1 MLIPSTPSA
10 RAVAETSD
18 LLLGTAEMGTWKDK
32 DGKETCMHA
41 DKEAAEDTI
50 RRLRELGEMEGVHIA
65 LAHVDMNHLDD
76 NLLKSLL
83 L

>member
-1 MLIPSTPSA
+1 
-10 RAVAETSD
+10 
-18 LLLGTAEMGTWKDK
+18 
-32 DGKETCMHA
+32 MHA

-50 RRLRELGEMEGVHIA
+50 RRLRELGEIEGFHIA
-65 LAHVDMNHLDD
+65 LAHVDINHLDD